1 MTHILNRLANHSVV
15 RRTSLF
21 VAALLVTLG
30 FAVIAVDR
38 TFAQAPFP
46 AQVQTDVPRV
56 VGRWSGKTEE
66 DGILTLVVFPAPG
79 RQLTYEFSGGAKEH
93 ATGTFTLRGANEL
106 DFTAKGEKEAE
117 KWTYSFDENGKL
129 HLKME
134 EEKPEDE
141 EEYILSR
148 AGQ

>member
-1 MTHILNRLANHSVV
+1 MIQVLNRIA
-15 RRTSLF
+15 RRF
-21 VAALLVTLG
+21 ALRRRWL
-30 FAVIAVDR
+30 FAVAVGCIAGIASNR
-38 TFAQAPFP
+38 AAAQAPFP
-46 AQVQTDVPRV
+46 APVQTDVPRV
-56 VGRWSGKTEE
+56 VGRWSGKTED

-79 RQLTYEFSGGAKEH
+79 RQLVYEFSGGSKEH
-93 ATGTFTLRGANEL
+93 ADGTFTLRGANEL
-106 DFTAKGEKEAE
+106 DFTPKGEKEAE

-141 EEYILSR
+141 EEYVLSR